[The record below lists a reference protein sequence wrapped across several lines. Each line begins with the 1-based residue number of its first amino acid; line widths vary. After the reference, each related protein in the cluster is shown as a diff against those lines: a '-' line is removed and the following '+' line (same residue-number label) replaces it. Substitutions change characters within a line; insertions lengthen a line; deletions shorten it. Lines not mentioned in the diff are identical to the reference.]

1 MNDQGNSELRDTLLL
16 AGGLALTVMGAGLL
30 MAHPFIRRTV
40 LQNVT
45 PLLPELGGRVQ
56 AGFGDVMPDV
66 NRYLKMQGM

>member
-1 MNDQGNSELRDTLLL
+1 
-16 AGGLALTVMGAGLL
+16 